1 MSEDLAQLDTMT
13 DERDLQAR
21 FFRALGDGRSSE
33 TLFDQIPDIVFFQKD
48 RSGRYMS
55 VNRTLVERCGQRGK
69 SDLIGRRPSELFPK
83 VLADHIVAQDRS
95 VLESAVTIKA
105 RLELHLYPGRREG
118 WCLTWKVP
126 LYDTTGDL
134 LGLSG
139 ISRDLRPHVDE
150 HEDLSRIAN
159 VLKFIDE
166 NIARPLRIA
175 DLADLAGLSQYQ
187 LARRVRGLF
196 GLTMGQYIT
205 KARIEFARSRLGSTD
220 QAISNVAL
228 DCGYSDQAAFSRQ
241 FRQSVGLSPA
251 AYRKNG
257 R

>member
-1 MSEDLAQLDTMT
+1 MSENRAQSDTMT
-13 DERDLQAR
+13 DKCDLQVR
-21 FFRALGDGRSSE
+21 FFRALGDGRSAE

-55 VNRTLVERCGQRGK
+55 VNRTLVERCGRRHK
-69 SDLIGRRPSELFPK
+69 SDLIGRCPGELFPEA
-83 VLADHIVAQDRS
+83 LAHHIVTQDRS
-95 VLESAVTIKA
+95 VLEAGVTIKA

-126 LYDTTGDL
+126 LYDHAGDL
-134 LGLSG
+134 HGLSG
-139 ISRDLRPHVDE
+139 ISRDLRPHLDE
-150 HEDLSRIAN
+150 HEDLSQIASA
-159 VLKFIDE
+159 LKFIDE
-166 NIARPLRIA
+166 NIASPLRLA

-205 KARIEFARSRLGSTD
+205 KARIEFARAQLRSTD
-220 QAISNVAL
+220 KAISNVAL
-228 DCGYSDQAAFSRQ
+228 ACGYGDQAAFSRQ